1 MENASAGAPG
11 SAGHINNLRANELV
25 HPQTLSSVNWFC
37 IEIFVR
43 QFFHCIAI
51 IDALEVNNPTIL
63 LWANCCNG
71 QGALCAT
78 FNNDEFRTDRT
89 ALF

>member
-1 MENASAGAPG
+1 MKNASAGAPR

-25 HPQTLSSVNWFC
+25 HPQTFGAINWFC

-43 QFFHCIAI
+43 EFFNRIAI

-63 LWANCCNG
+63 LRANCRNG
-71 QGALCAT
+71 QRTLRAT
-78 FNNDEFRTDRT
+78 FNNDELRTDRT